1 MPRIRLTIAY
11 VGTRYHGWQIQARK
25 SGPPLMTIQSLLEK
39 EVSRIVGSAVHV
51 HGAGRTDA
59 GVHADAQAAHMDVP
73 ERAGRINWQAALNTA
88 LPPDI
93 RIVEACRVADTFH
106 AQFDALR
113 KIYCYRLW
121 LSRRYTP
128 PRLYPF
134 VWACGPVD
142 VARMDHAASL
152 LTGTRDF
159 AGLRN
164 RGDTRD
170 SVRTLYSITR
180 TPDGSLPSWRSERGT
195 SNDPAPHDSELLS
208 LNGGAMELAWRFE
221 GNGFLKQM
229 VRNAVGLLVAVGQG
243 KFPPEGIPELLDQ
256 GDRRHVGTTAPARG
270 LTLEQVVYPGE
281 TAV

>member
-1 MPRIRLTIAY
+1 MPRIRLTVAY
-11 VGTRYHGWQIQARK
+11 VGTRYHGWQTQARK
-25 SGPPLMTIQSLLEK
+25 SGPPLVTIQSLLEK
-39 EVSRIVGSAVHV
+39 EVSRIVGAAVHV

-59 GVHADAQAAHMDVP
+59 GVHADAQTAHMDVP
-73 ERAGRINWQAALNTA
+73 DRALRINWQAALNTS

-93 RIVEACRVADTFH
+93 RIVEACRVADSFH

-170 SVRTLYSITR
+170 SVRTLYSVTR
-180 TPDGSLPSWRSERGT
+180 SPDGLLPLWHPEQETDTPSKSDGA
-195 SNDPAPHDSELLS
+195 DVLS
-208 LNGGAMELAWRFE
+208 LNGGCVEVAWRFE

-243 KFPPEGIPELLDQ
+243 KFPPEGIPELLAQ

-270 LTLEQVVYPGE
+270 LTLEQVVYSKE
-281 TAV
+281 TPA